1 MNKHNPMKRL
11 AENRFGSTPTTLERR
26 FPTSRQAVCSLLDSA
41 HSLDRAARALKTFT
55 IAEEP
60 EFVALERLRDRVDD
74 IARLVSEATES
85 LKLLGVDKNDPL
97 IKIDGE
103 LIGLQE
109 ASRRIR
115 KVRLDLAQEYTAREQ
130 RTLSGHG
137 SSATPLAAPAG
148 APAVAILGVVS
159 LVGAIALAIIAV
171 ITAVFAAVWGL
182 IEVSK
187 EVGEKIATL
196 FNATDD
202 DRARE
207 RIFAASEEEIRGM
220 SDNELVS
227 MLNAML
233 DGPTGDDDETAI
245 LKVVEAFD
253 CEGRIRIVNRVG
265 VSELLDNVDGS
276 EWDRLVN
283 LLTDCGIIGIDQM
296 DDDASRLFVNTRSCS
311 QLGQLSMSSVRQLVL
326 NMFSGS
332 CGDDDEDAILKLLR
346 CQSKERLHQLVSMP
360 GTDVGRF
367 DYNFDG
373 SQWDDLESL
382 FAANGITLDP

>member
-1 MNKHNPMKRL
+1 MKTL
-11 AENRFGSTPTTLERR
+11 AENRFGSTPTTPEKR

-41 HSLDRAARALKTFT
+41 HSLGRAARALETFT

-60 EFVALERLRDRVDD
+60 ELVALQRLRDRVDD
-74 IARLVSEATES
+74 IARLVSETTES

-97 IKIDGE
+97 IEIDGQ

-115 KVRLDLAQEYTAREQ
+115 KVQLDLAEYTAREQ
-130 RTLSGHG
+130 GTRSGPE

-148 APAVAILGVVS
+148 APAAAIPSVVLAVGSIILAIAAVISAILVAVYGVIV
-159 LVGAIALAIIAV
+159 L
-171 ITAVFAAVWGL
+171 
-182 IEVSK
+182 SK
-187 EVGEKIATL
+187 EVGEKIAAI
-196 FNATDD
+196 FNATED

-233 DGPTGDDDETAI
+233 DGPTGDDDERAI
-245 LKVVEAFD
+245 LKVLEAFD

-265 VSELLDNVDGS
+265 VGELLDNVDGS

-283 LLTDCGIIGIDQM
+283 LLADCGIIGIDQL
-296 DDDASRLFVNTRSCS
+296 DDDGSRLFVNTRSCS

-332 CGDDDEDAILKLLR
+332 CGDDDENAILKLLR

-373 SQWDDLESL
+373 SEWDDLESL
-382 FAANGITLDP
+382 FAANGITLDQ

>member
-1 MNKHNPMKRL
+1 MNKHNPLKTL
-11 AENRFGSTPTTLERR
+11 AENRFGSTPTTPEKR

-60 EFVALERLRDRVDD
+60 ELVALQRLRDRVDD
-74 IARLVSEATES
+74 IARLVSETTES
-85 LKLLGVDKNDPL
+85 LKLLGVGKNDPL
-97 IKIDGE
+97 IEIDGQ

-115 KVRLDLAQEYTAREQ
+115 KVQLDLAEYTAREQ
-130 RTLSGHG
+130 GTRSGPD
-137 SSATPLAAPAG
+137 SSATPLAAP
-148 APAVAILGVVS
+148 PDRPPPVILGTIA
-159 LVGAIALAIIAV
+159 LVGGIVLGIIALISAI
-171 ITAVFAAVWGL
+171 FAALYGVVTLG
-182 IEVSK
+182 K
-187 EVGEKIATL
+187 ELGEKIAAL

-245 LKVVEAFD
+245 LKVLEAFD

-265 VSELLDNVDGS
+265 VNELLDNVDGE
-276 EWDRLVN
+276 EWDRLVS
-283 LLTDCGIIGIDQM
+283 LLADCGIIGIDQL
-296 DDDASRLFVNTRSCS
+296 DDDGSRVFVKNHSCA

-326 NMFSGS
+326 NMFSGA
-332 CGDDDEDAILKLLR
+332 CGDDDEDAILKLVR
-346 CQSKERLHQLVSMP
+346 CQSKARLQQLVTMP
-360 GTDVGRF
+360 RMSVEDF
-367 DYNFDG
+367 DDNVDG
-373 SQWDDLESL
+373 DQWDDLEAH
-382 FAANGITLDP
+382 FNANGIPT